1 MSTKATQKTYVKH
14 VGAPYRFGDDILIL
28 APLPLE
34 QLKQAIADSESLKGS
49 EDYEENT
56 SHVCRVVHA
65 SLSLNYPEIT
75 IEDVKT
81 KLINSWNMSELLGI
95 ILFKSGLTVQPTDE
109 EMTLEKYREQI
120 DEASN

>member
-1 MSTKATQKTYVKH
+1 MSRATQKTYVKH
-14 VGAPYRFGDDILIL
+14 VGAPYRFGDEILIL

-34 QLKQAIADSESLKGS
+34 PLKQAIADGEALKGS

-56 SHVCRVVHA
+56 NHVCRVVHA

-81 KLINSWNMSELLGI
+81 KLINSWNMNELLGI
-95 ILFKSGLTVQPTDE
+95 ILFKSGLTVKPTDE
-109 EMTLEKYREQI
+109 VMTLEKYRELMG
-120 DEASN
+120 EASN